1 MSYRRR
7 LFAILLFSALV
18 ISSCGTSDESSSSE
32 NSRIEVGPNGELEGV
47 FGIDPGICGN
57 LGPES
62 GSWFRMIEP
71 GGNSLQGPF
80 ITNFDSMCPNQQYS
94 LLSPGTIGLRAGKF
108 QKHPRP
114 AFDAATNGLANE
126 IVGPTRFY
134 SVNFALSSED
144 INPLT
149 ATSLP
154 PPRFWTIN
162 ESATKDS
169 SDWTLMASLQS
180 LFIAWNGEFIEQ
192 GAPHPEGFVGGTTS
206 PRGSINLET
215 GRYYIDWKSEVSS
228 GPFAGSV
235 GQWHLEGI
243 YTSGDASED

>member
-1 MSYRRR
+1 MSYRLR
-7 LFAILLFSALV
+7 LFVTLIFSAVV
-18 ISSCGTSDESSSSE
+18 ISSCSTSSESSQ
-32 NSRIEVGPNGELEGV
+32 IEVGPNGELEGV

-80 ITNFDSMCPNQQYS
+80 VTNFDSMCPNQQYS

-149 ATSLP
+149 ASSLP
-154 PPRFWTIN
+154 PPRFRAVN
-162 ESATKDS
+162 ESANENST
-169 SDWTLMASLQS
+169 DWTLTALLQS

-206 PRGSINLET
+206 PRGSINMET

-243 YTSGDASED
+243 YTSGDTSEE

>member
-1 MSYRRR
+1 MSYRKR
-7 LFAILLFSALV
+7 LFATLIFSALLL
-18 ISSCGTSDESSSSE
+18 SSCSANAESSSSE
-32 NSRIEVGPNGELEGV
+32 SSEVEVGSNGELEGV

-57 LGPES
+57 LGPET

-71 GGNSLQGPF
+71 DGNSLQGPF
-80 ITNFDSMCPNQQYS
+80 VTNFDSMCPNQQYS
-94 LLSPGTIGLRAGKF
+94 LLSPGTVGLRTGKF

-114 AFDAATNGLANE
+114 AFDAATNGLADE

-154 PPRFWTIN
+154 PPKFRAVN
-162 ESATKDS
+162 ESGNEDS
-169 SDWTLMASLQS
+169 TDWTLLASLQS
-180 LFIAWNGEFIEQ
+180 LFISWNGEFIEQ
-192 GAPHPEGFVGGTTS
+192 GAPHPEGFIGGTQS
-206 PRGSINLET
+206 PRGSINMKT
-215 GRYYIDWKSEVSS
+215 GRYYLRWQSQVQS
-228 GPFAGSV
+228 GPFAGSI

-243 YTSGDASED
+243 FNSGDSGND